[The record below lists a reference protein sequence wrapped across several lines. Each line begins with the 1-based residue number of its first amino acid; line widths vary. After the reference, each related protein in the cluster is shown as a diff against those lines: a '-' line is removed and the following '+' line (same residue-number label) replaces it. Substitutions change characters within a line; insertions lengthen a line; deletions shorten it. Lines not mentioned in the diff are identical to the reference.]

1 MNRFPRTITLTVLGL
16 LVFVA
21 ASGCRTS
28 QPPPPLHTEANPGP
42 WSDVKISMP
51 MTVTDTGAKVT
62 ITVTGH
68 PKGEGYVRKFELFD
82 GSGTSIGHRVFAADR
97 EPAETFLLD
106 AETKKLTVVITS
118 TSLGKWRSN
127 VRKVPR
133 KK

>member
-1 MNRFPRTITLTVLGL
+1 MNRSPRTITLAVMGL
-16 LVFVA
+16 LVLVA
-21 ASGCRTS
+21 ALGCRTPEPVLPS
-28 QPPPPLHTEANPGP
+28 HTEANPGP

-51 MTVTDTGAKVT
+51 MAVTDTGAKVT

-68 PKGEGYVRKFELFD
+68 PKGTGYVRKFELFD

-106 AETKKLTVVITS
+106 AETKKLTVEITS

-127 VRKVPR
+127 QRKVPR